1 MMGSAWVSTELLP
14 QHPHASAVV
23 DVAGE
28 LGVDLEVGLDE
39 TAVERRRQLFGRN
52 LLATRRPVFN
62 FMLLVRQFASP
73 VVALLATA
81 MVVSFSFGEWQQAIA
96 IAIVLL
102 INTVIGYA
110 TERRAVRSMEAL
122 RALGGRSAR
131 VRRDGRSM
139 LVNADALVPGDV
151 VLLEAGDVVSA
162 DLRCADSAGLSVD
175 ESALTGESVP
185 VHKTAEPDPQAAG
198 LHERAAMLFKGTHVV
213 GGSGEGIVVG
223 TGLSTELGRITQLV
237 EEAHQG
243 RSPLE
248 DHLARLS
255 RQLIWLTLVLASVV
269 AAAGLLT
276 GRPALLMIETS
287 IALAVAAIPEGLPI
301 VATLALARGMLRMAR
316 QSALVENLSAV
327 ETLGSTTVV
336 LTDKTGTL
344 TENRLAVDSVVTV
357 TGGFAFD
364 YRANTVLARGL
375 PVDPSADAELM
386 RVLLVG
392 VLCGNADYDVE
403 TKIGNGDPMEVAL
416 LQAGALGGL
425 SRGDQL
431 TLYPEVVEYPF
442 DPATKWMATVHR
454 DHDEYFAA
462 MKGAPEVV
470 LALADRI
477 GVAAEPF
484 DDDRKARWLGVARE
498 LATGGL
504 RVLGL
509 AEHACVDP
517 QQLFSGGMVFVG
529 LVAFRDPP
537 RDDIASAVG
546 ALRRAGIG
554 VVMATGDHPST
565 AVAVARE
572 VGIAATDAVVT
583 TGDELSRLRD
593 APESLPNGIARTQ
606 VFARVSP
613 RQKLDLIDLFQREGQ
628 VVAMIGDG
636 VNDAPALM
644 KADIGVA
651 MGKRGTEVARDAADM
666 VLLDDRFPTIV
677 IAAREGRVIF
687 DNIRRFAVYLLS
699 CNLAEVLVVALAVV
713 GGLPLPLLP
722 LQILFLNLVTDVFP
736 AFALATGEG
745 EGDVLDQPPRRPKE
759 PIISASLWRMMA
771 GYGVAIAASTLLALV
786 AARYWLEYDTA
797 TTTTVS
803 FVTIALAQLWHV
815 FNMRGPRSAVL
826 CNAVT
831 RNRLVW
837 CALVLCLGLIAAAF
851 TIPVLAK
858 ALQIQA
864 IGIQGWAL
872 ALGCSV
878 LPLVAGQTWLAV
890 RGRKGDLQGPR
901 AASPLTSASPQLA
914 GASKSTS
921 GRSSKSAM
929 GS

>member
-52 LLATRRPVFN
+52 LLATRRPVSN

-677 IAAREGRVIF
+677 IDAREGRVIF